1 MLSWGVVMKH
11 RFALKVL
18 AFLACAFFIFTF
30 AGFTVFDGNTHAGKR
45 KGKKVGPPSHAP
57 AHGYRAKYRYRYYSG
72 AHVYFDVGRKLYFFL
87 DGPNWRFSATLPR
100 HLRPKLG
107 GFVELEMDTDSP
119 FTHFKEHKKKYPTV
133 KLKKKKK

>member
-1 MLSWGVVMKH
+1 MKH

-18 AFLACAFFIFTF
+18 AFLVCAFFIFTS
-30 AGFTVFDGNTHAGKR
+30 AGFTVFGGIAHAGKGKG

-72 AHVYFDVGRKLYFFL
+72 AHVYFDTGRKLYFFL

-119 FTHFKEHKKKYPTV
+119 FTHFKEHKKKYPTI
-133 KLKKKKK
+133 KPKKK

>member
-1 MLSWGVVMKH
+1 MKH

-18 AFLACAFFIFTF
+18 AFLVSAFFIFTF
-30 AGFTVFDGNTHAGKR
+30 AGFTVFGGNAHAGKG

-57 AHGYRAKYRYRYYSG
+57 AHGYRAKYRFRYYSD